1 MHNSWLES
9 LHCRHGIGVS
19 SWCGKTLLLLVL
31 VLLVATLVA
40 TGLCGCSASAPAAPA
55 EIENT
60 TTASTIQ
67 TKPAETSKTN
77 QTSKTAPATSG
88 KSTTKG
94 SNTPSARED
103 SSTPTP
109 ATAGALQVNGSRLCD
124 SDGDPV
130 QLRGVSTHGLAWY
143 PQYVNQEFFTELRED
158 WNANVVRLALYTA
171 ESGGY
176 CTDGNKD
183 ELYQLVLDG
192 VKYAT
197 EANLY
202 VIVDWH
208 ILSDN
213 NPLTHQDEA
222 ADFFSSL
229 SAQLGDQDNVIYEI
243 CNEPNGGTTW
253 EDITSYA
260 QAIIPLIRAN
270 DPDAIIVVGT
280 PTWSQEID
288 KAAAAPLDFDN
299 VMYTL
304 HFYAT
309 THKDDLRQRLKA
321 AVEDGLPVF
330 VTEFGICDASGNGQ
344 IDYDSADAWIE
355 LLDSLDISYICWNLS
370 NKNEAAALFKSDC
383 DKTSGFESSDLSEQG
398 LWLWDVLHDK
408 IPDDTGGATVDT
420 DNSNEASVT
429 TGGSSST
436 GSPKVAPA
444 NLAATSDTLSGI
456 DGAFAWTVTLKNS
469 WSSNGTPF
477 YQYDTTIT
485 NTGSSETTGWQITI
499 PFAGSFKL
507 SDSWNGQFAI
517 SGTNLTIAS
526 VDYNAA
532 LSPNQ
537 STTDVGFI
545 VCGSPVA
552 S

>member
-9 LHCRHGIGVS
+9 LHCRHGVGVS

-55 EIENT
+55 NSGSLET
-60 TTASTIQ
+60 TSIAQEKPKAGPQTGQGSKGAKTASEQ
-67 TKPAETSKTN
+67 
-77 QTSKTAPATSG
+77 SG
-88 KSTTKG
+88 KKG

-109 ATAGALQVNGSRLCD
+109 ATPGALQVNGSQLCD

-370 NKNEAAALFKSDC
+370 NKNETAALFKPDC
-383 DKTSGFESSDLSEQG
+383 NRTSGFESSDLSEQG
-398 LWLWDVLHDK
+398 LWLWGVLHGE
-408 IPDDTGGATVDT
+408 IPDGSDKASTATSNSGKASGT
-420 DNSNEASVT
+420 DNNTTSSSSNSS
-429 TGGSSST
+429 GSSDSGPST
-436 GSPKVAPA
+436 A
-444 NLAATSDTLSGI
+444 SGT
-456 DGAFAWTVTLKNS
+456 DGNFTWTVTLKNS

-499 PFAGSFKL
+499 PFAGSFEL

-517 SGTNLTIAS
+517 SGTNLTIAP
-526 VDYNAA
+526 VDYNAV

-537 STTDVGFI
+537 SATDVGFI
-545 VCGSPVA
+545 VSGSPVV

>member
-9 LHCRHGIGVS
+9 LHCRHGVGVS
-19 SWCGKTLLLLVL
+19 SWCGKIPLLLVL

-55 EIENT
+55 NSGSLET
-60 TTASTIQ
+60 TSIAQEKPKAGPQTGQGSKGAKTASEQ
-67 TKPAETSKTN
+67 
-77 QTSKTAPATSG
+77 SG
-88 KSTTKG
+88 KKG
-94 SNTPSARED
+94 FNTPNTRED
-103 SSTPTP
+103 ASTPTP
-109 ATAGALQVNGSRLCD
+109 ATAGALQVNGPQLCD

-344 IDYDSADAWIE
+344 INYDSADAWIE

-370 NKNEAAALFKSDC
+370 NKSETVALFKPDCNKVSD
-383 DKTSGFESSDLSEQG
+383 FESSDLSKQG
-398 LWLWDVLHDK
+398 LWLWDVLHGK
-408 IPDDTGGATVDT
+408 IPDDTHSVAVG
-420 DNSNEASVT
+420 SNNTNKSTAS
-429 TGGSSST
+429 TGNSSST
-436 GSPKVAPA
+436 GSAGVTPAAPT
-444 NLAATSDTLSGI
+444 ATNGVLSST
-456 DGAFAWTVTLKNS
+456 DGNFAWTATLKNS
-469 WSSNGTPF
+469 WDSDGTPF

-545 VCGSPVA
+545 VCGSPIA

>member
-9 LHCRHGIGVS
+9 LHCRHGVGVS

-55 EIENT
+55 NSGSLET
-60 TTASTIQ
+60 TSIAQEKPKAGPQTGQGSKGAKTASEQ
-67 TKPAETSKTN
+67 
-77 QTSKTAPATSG
+77 SG
-88 KSTTKG
+88 KKG
-94 SNTPSARED
+94 SNTPNTRED
-103 SSTPTP
+103 ASTPTP
-109 ATAGALQVNGSRLCD
+109 ATAGALQVNGSQLCD

-176 CTDGNKD
+176 CTDGNKN

-260 QAIIPLIRAN
+260 QAVIPLIRAN

-288 KAAAAPLDFDN
+288 KAAAVPLDFDN

-304 HFYAT
+304 HFYAA

-344 IDYDSADAWIE
+344 IDYDSADAWVE
-355 LLDSLDISYICWNLS
+355 LLDFLDISYICWNLS
-370 NKNEAAALFKSDC
+370 NKNETAALFKTDC
-383 DKTSGFESSDLSEQG
+383 TKTASFESSDFSEQG
-398 LWLWDVLHDK
+398 LWLWDVLHGE
-408 IPDDTGGATVDT
+408 IPDET
-420 DNSNEASVT
+420 SNTKAGSNDANKISASNN
-429 TGGSSST
+429 GSSST
-436 GSPKVAPA
+436 RSPKVAPA
-444 NLAATSDTLSGI
+444 DSAVMSSTASGI
-456 DGAFAWTVTLKNS
+456 DGNFAWTVTLKNS
-469 WSSNGTPF
+469 WISDGMPF

-485 NTGSSETTGWQITI
+485 NTDSSEATEWQITI
-499 PFAGSFKL
+499 PFAGSFEL

-526 VDYNAA
+526 VDYNAV
-532 LSPNQ
+532 LSPSQ

-545 VCGSPVA
+545 VSGSPVA

>member
-1 MHNSWLES
+1 M
-9 LHCRHGIGVS
+9 
-19 SWCGKTLLLLVL
+19 
-31 VLLVATLVA
+31 
-40 TGLCGCSASAPAAPA
+40 
-55 EIENT
+55 
-60 TTASTIQ
+60 
-67 TKPAETSKTN
+67 
-77 QTSKTAPATSG
+77 
-88 KSTTKG
+88 
-94 SNTPSARED
+94 
-103 SSTPTP
+103 
-109 ATAGALQVNGSRLCD
+109 
-124 SDGDPV
+124 
-130 QLRGVSTHGLAWY
+130 
-143 PQYVNQEFFTELRED
+143 
-158 WNANVVRLALYTA
+158 ALYTA

-260 QAIIPLIRAN
+260 QAVIPLIRAN

-288 KAAAAPLDFDN
+288 KAAAVPLDFDN

-304 HFYAT
+304 HFYAA

-344 IDYDSADAWIE
+344 IDYDSAGAWIE

-398 LWLWDVLHDK
+398 LWLWDVLHDE
-408 IPDDTGGATVDT
+408 IPNGPDKASTAASNSGKASGTGNNTT
-420 DNSNEASVT
+420 SSSSNSS
-429 TGGSSST
+429 GSSDSGPST
-436 GSPKVAPA
+436 A
-444 NLAATSDTLSGI
+444 SGT
-456 DGAFAWTVTLKNS
+456 DGNFAWTVTLKNS
-469 WSSNGTPF
+469 WISDGMPF

-485 NTGSSETTGWQITI
+485 NTDSSEATEWQITI
-499 PFAGSFKL
+499 PFAGSFEL

-526 VDYNAA
+526 VDYNAV
-532 LSPNQ
+532 LSPSQ

-545 VCGSPVA
+545 VSGSPVA